1 MQQQSGNHGNGRGAM
16 IDAFGLSHREL
27 AIRLRH
33 VLSAGNERVNIRN
46 VCGQRYIGTGM
57 QESARIDIYG
67 IPGNDLGCFM
77 QGPRI
82 HVHGNAQDGCGN
94 TLDGG
99 ELIIHGH
106 AGDIAGYSMRGGKM
120 FIRDDVGYRAAIH
133 MKACLDKKPAIV
145 IGGGSQ
151 PFLGEYM
158 AGGVVVVLGLNGSSK
173 ASPCTAGFIGT
184 GMHGGTI
191 YIRGRVEE
199 WQLGPEVAAVEARDL
214 EAEGVAN
221 LVREFCAYFD
231 YDAET
236 ILKASF
242 VKISPRHLRPYGKL
256 YAY

>member
-1 MQQQSGNHGNGRGAM
+1 MQQQVGNRGNGEEAM

-27 AIRLRH
+27 AIRLRNA
-33 VLSAGNERVNIRN
+33 LGAGSERVNIRN

-67 IPGNDLGCFM
+67 VPGNDLGCFM

-99 ELIIHGH
+99 ELIVHGH

-133 MKACLDKKPAIV
+133 MKACPGKIPAIV
-145 IGGGSQ
+145 IGGGAQ

-158 AGGVVVVLGLNGSSK
+158 SGGVVVVLGLNGSRE
-173 ASPCTAGFIGT
+173 ARPCTAGFVGT

-191 YIRGRVEE
+191 YIRGRVEN
-199 WQLGPEVAAVEARDL
+199 WQLGAEVAADDARDL
-214 EAEGVAN
+214 EGEGIAS
-221 LVREFCAYFD
+221 LVREFCVHFD
-231 YDAET
+231 YDSEA
-236 ILKASF
+236 ILKDPF
-242 VKISPRHLRPYGKL
+242 IRISPRHLRPYGKL